1 VEKVFLEEEHE
12 EPLPQKQ
19 NKTKNKTKKQKQ
31 IVPPRQHDAYVTLA

>member
-19 NKTKNKTKKQKQ
+19 NKKQNKKTK
-31 IVPPRQHDAYVTLA
+31 TNCSS